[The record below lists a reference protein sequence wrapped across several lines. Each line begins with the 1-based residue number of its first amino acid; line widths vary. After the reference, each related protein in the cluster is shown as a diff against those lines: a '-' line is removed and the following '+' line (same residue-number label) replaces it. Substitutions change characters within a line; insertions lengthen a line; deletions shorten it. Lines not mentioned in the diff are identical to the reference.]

1 MQTLWGEFIAWDYL
15 YIAGSVMFSGG
26 PSWETFGFLFWQM
39 MKLDFKKQTRE
50 RRDYWS
56 SWTAFLIIYWKINA
70 P

>member
-39 MKLDFKKQTRE
+39 MKLDFKKT
-50 RRDYWS
+50 
-56 SWTAFLIIYWKINA
+56 N
-70 P
+70 

>member
-50 RRDYWS
+50 RCDYWS